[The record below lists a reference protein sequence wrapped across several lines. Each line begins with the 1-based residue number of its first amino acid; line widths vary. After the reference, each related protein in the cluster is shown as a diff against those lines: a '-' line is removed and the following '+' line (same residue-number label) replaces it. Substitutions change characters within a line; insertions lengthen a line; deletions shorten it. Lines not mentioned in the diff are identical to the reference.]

1 MLTFALM
8 SILYRDNGKNNGGFD
23 AETVN
28 YLLET
33 IKCSLY
39 SEDVQFKLIKNVEV
53 KFDTLEMKLLIC
65 KFFVFMESQSLKL
78 TTNRFNCVKWIFQ
91 HNPMLLLGLN
101 LFLRC
106 ILSKL
111 GTQGSD
117 DYRKFGNVEES
128 VTNLIQYFDINYRN
142 FGELFLFYEEGLF
155 LALIE
160 KEIVLGQYY

>member
-1 MLTFALM
+1 M
-8 SILYRDNGKNNGGFD
+8 SILYRDNCKNVGGSD
-23 AETVN
+23 VETIN

-39 SEDVQFKLIKNVEV
+39 SQDVELKLIKNVEV

-65 KFFVFMESQSLKL
+65 KFFVFMENQCLKL
-78 TTNRFNCVKWIFQ
+78 TTNRVNCVKWIFD

-111 GTQGSD
+111 GTEGSD
-117 DYRKFGNVEES
+117 DYRKFGNV
-128 VTNLIQYFDINYRN
+128 
-142 FGELFLFYEEGLF
+142 
-155 LALIE
+155 
-160 KEIVLGQYY
+160 